1 LLLARNEID
10 IEHMLH
16 ILEEEALEEQR
27 GLSDYRRG
35 KRLLDLYTLGGTY
48 TNQMQFKNAM
58 VITTYP
64 LAKRLQM
71 KYFAINFKNILEIIN
86 EIFEHL

>member
-1 LLLARNEID
+1 MLLARNEID

-64 LAKRLQM
+64 LAKRLQISWKSSM
-71 KYFAINFKNILEIIN
+71 KFLNIYEVA
-86 EIFEHL
+86 